1 MRMGIKTVLGAVLM
15 QAALMGAVPARAE
28 VSIGVITGYMA
39 KPASERWAE
48 SVSNGTAS
56 LQTSAADIE
65 AAVSSGDQAE
75 AGKLLAQLYSGAAAR
90 KAAPPVY
97 AAPARAAAV
106 SRVTRSSEDSKA
118 EGADSKEEGKDEG
131 KDKEKDKD
139 KEGAAEEVKPA
150 APAPAPALDAFGKM
164 AADLKALNELNAAN
178 AAEAASKE
186 KEDKEKAEALH
197 NFGVWARTFAVALL
211 VIVIL
216 L

>member
-1 MRMGIKTVLGAVLM
+1 MVLGAVLM

-28 VSIGVITGYMA
+28 VSIGVVTGYMA

-48 SVSNGTAS
+48 SVSKGTAS

-75 AGKLLAQLYSGAAAR
+75 ADKLLAQLYSGAAAR

-118 EGADSKEEGKDEG
+118 ENSDSKEEGKDEG
-131 KDKEKDKD
+131 KDKEKDK
-139 KEGAAEEVKPA
+139 EEAAEEVKPA

-164 AADLKALNELNAAN
+164 AADLKALNELTAAN